1 MIELYTVILLTH
13 VTPIHSKQIKKIKS
27 KMLSRWIISTL
38 WKEEILCCWPSQMRF
53 KLSLKVGRSKPPL
66 GLCGG
71 SEIFQC
77 GAPARQLLGGVGGM
91 GPGWFK
97 RKGPAFWMP
106 TFLKKIYNLLFHRK
120 FPFFLLLTFPRFLAL
135 LLVGLGLGVSD
146 SVCADPIGLRSLTIV
161 MNTSVQTT
169 LNISSIRFSQ

>member
-1 MIELYTVILLTH
+1 
-13 VTPIHSKQIKKIKS
+13 
-27 KMLSRWIISTL
+27 MLSRWIISTL
-38 WKEEILCCWPSQMRF
+38 WKEEILCCWPSQMCF

-71 SEIFQC
+71 SEILQC

-120 FPFFLLLTFPRFLAL
+120 FPFFLLLTFPRFFSSLA
-135 LLVGLGLGVSD
+135 GGAGAGCQWF
-146 SVCADPIGLRSLTIV
+146 SVRWPNWAEKPHNCDEHKRP
-161 MNTSVQTT
+161 NVQTT